1 MGKSNSKLKPEVVE
15 ELTRKTYCEYHR
27 FVWGWRE
34 PGVSTDWVYWAA
46 EVGFGTVLV
55 VLYKGF
61 IKDCPSG
68 QLDAPGFQKIYKQFF
83 PFGDPTKFAT
93 FVFNVFDENKDGR
106 IEFCEFIQALSVTSR
121 GTLDE
126 KLRWAF
132 KLYDLDNDGYI
143 TRDEMLH
150 IVDAIY
156 QMVGNTVE
164 LPEEENT
171 PEKRVDRIFA
181 MMDKA
186 MGCFWTLCCGLA
198 LVFTHCCCP
207 HALALPRLGSDPS
220 PAEGASSLAFVFDVT
235 GSMYDDLQQVVEGAS
250 GILEKSL
257 SRRRRPIQNF
267 VLVPFHDP
275 EIGPVSITTDPE
287 QFQRDLRELFV
298 QGGGDCPEMSVGA
311 IKKALEVSFPG
322 SFIYV
327 FTDARAKDYRLK
339 QDVLQLVQLKQSQ
352 VVFVLT
358 GDCGDRSQP
367 GYKAYEEIA
376 ATSSGQIFHLDKQHV
391 NENHIAMC
399 LAASFRLDNKSATP
413 EAFKSITGPGI
424 DIIAGPLYSCADDD
438 LFRDHPQH
446 NGQNNPGSVDRLP
459 VKIHFTMVLGPS
471 DSFHLDNKSAT
482 PEAFKSITGPGIDII
497 AGPLYSCADDDLFRD
512 HPQHNGQNNPGSVDR
527 LPVKIHFT
535 MVLGPSD
542 RQEGW
547 EGAWP
552 DRAAEH
558 PQLSSCGQCE
568 TPPAGHLDT
577 EGRRVGKELGLTELL
592 NIPNSAR
599 VVSVKHP
606 RPGTWTLKV
615 RCSGRHTLRVTG
627 VSPLDFRAGFS
638 SHPTR
643 DFAQTRERPIQGTEL
658 CAELTLPIIQKV
670 RCSGRH
676 TLRVTGVS
684 PLDFRAGF
692 SSHPTRDFAQTRERP
707 IQGIPAHVLLN
718 CTGLSPPGHVSRM
731 ELLSASGR
739 SLRALS
745 VLRPSDR
752 GSSGLWNI
760 PEFRSPSESFFLK
773 LNGKDKD
780 GYSFQRLSSVSYT
793 NIIPDPPA
801 VSMPSRIQGYYL
813 QPAVIG
819 CSVESSA
826 PFRLRVTGRGGARLG
841 EERIFQGSAN
851 ITWEIPRVSGKDEG
865 FYECVASGNAGM
877 GRAQTYLSVSEPPPA
892 LELPRN
898 VTAPPGGVAVLSC
911 QAGGSVRYNLTW
923 QRGGEEVGGWTG
935 RVRILSNSSLE
946 IDPVTPQD
954 AGQYHCVAS
963 NDQGESRAAVW
974 LLVPEPPRV
983 QVSPQTQT
991 FLRGAEVRVAC
1002 TAAGSPTPQIFWRH
1016 GDTFVTHSGRTSVS
1030 ERGILIIK
1038 DAAPEHAGSYT
1049 CLASNDVG
1057 TDMQSVT
1064 LSYTETPSITVLNR
1078 TVLVAAGEEAILE
1091 CKAAGVPPPLVTWYK
1106 GDLLVGTL
1114 PLVEEDARH
1123 GTLRI
1128 GAVQEMDAGE
1138 YSCVASSQTG
1148 TSSAM
1153 VVLNVGAP
1161 PEFSETPADVTVEVG
1176 QSVTLA
1182 CSARGYPAP
1191 QVTWQRQDGQPLY
1204 IKPDSLSNVFQLE
1217 TGALLIESVWLDDEG
1232 IYVCEAQNQFGLI
1245 RAEVRITVTG
1255 LEPPLLA
1262 EVAPVIST
1270 LIGRS
1275 LTLSCVL
1282 LDGNPPPKR
1291 HWTHNGQ
1298 PVSVSSRVSLQSD
1311 GSLYIDKVSQ
1321 EDAGIFICRAVNL
1334 VGSANVSITVSIPAA
1349 PTISSGPSH
1358 YITNEGVAVTLSC
1371 DSTGE
1376 PKPTTV
1382 WSKGRE
1388 AIRRH
1393 SSRYRADASGSL
1405 MIPSPGAEDSG
1416 VYVCTATNPA
1426 GYASREM
1433 QLSVNTKP
1441 RIGGGRNLTEPIRI
1455 SAAVGSEVT
1464 LPCEV
1469 QGSPT
1474 PSVTWSR
1481 DGYPVPPI
1489 TARFTVLSSGSLRVS
1504 DSRVTDSAEYKCSA
1518 VNPAGKTSL
1527 IYTLHVQVPPRIQP
1541 VPRLLKAVI
1550 GQELTLP
1557 CEAYGEPAPQ
1567 ISWFRNG
1574 APVGEG
1580 GSLIIREV
1588 AHSSAGEYR
1597 CVALN
1602 SAGQEAQEVTLEV
1615 LEPPSFADVG
1625 DVIIEELA
1633 KKRVT
1638 LPCPV
1643 QEPPSFADVGDVI
1656 IEELAKKR
1664 VTLPCPVQGS
1674 PTPEVHWFKNGLELS
1689 DSQSGLSTREDGSL
1703 VIVSAK
1709 TSHSGEYKCIATN
1722 EAGSAERRIRLS
1734 VNVPPEIQEDGQPLN
1749 RTVSLHQSLI
1759 LGCEASGTPSPD
1771 ITWLKD
1777 GQPIPESSGIWM
1789 RNGGGT
1795 LRILRVRMEDAGR
1808 YSCRAASKAGEAERR
1823 FHVRVQAPP
1832 VISKTGGTQ
1841 DLSVMIGQEVEFHC
1855 RVSGLPLPL
1864 IEWSKDGE
1872 VLSRQ
1877 GDPHVL
1883 FSEQGQVMKVKSA
1896 RLRDQGRYQCL
1907 AINAAGRQARDFRL
1921 TVHAPPSI
1929 RGDIERS
1936 EVSVVQGNPTVLSC
1950 EAEGMPAPSITW
1962 LKEGRPIVS
1971 SARVSY
1977 GEGGRALLLGVVWD
1991 DDAGLYTCHASNS
2004 AGSSERSYSLRVLAG
2019 ASPGFHGVSLLS
2031 VPPQIEG
2038 VGSREVKVRIN
2049 SLLSLSCQSRAFPA
2063 PTTQWYKEGQ
2073 RVESAPGVHIED
2085 DGRSLRMENARLSDR
2100 GRYTCVAS
2108 NTAGEDRRDFHV
2120 SIQVPPVFQRVNGGP
2135 AAWELGEREEE
2146 EEEEEE
2152 EEMTDLREVVLS
2164 SPVSLSCESN
2174 AIPPPRLSWHRDGKE
2189 ISNTDRVRLLPV
2201 PPVFQRV
2208 NGGPAA
2214 WELGEREEEEE
2225 EEEEEEMTLR
2235 EVVLS
2240 SPVSLSCESNAIP
2253 PPRLSWHRDGK
2264 EISNTDRVRLL
2275 PVPPEIHDE
2284 AGDFVEEV
2292 GVVVNSTAQLR
2303 CKVSGSPAP
2312 AISWLKDGLPLY
2324 NSPRHQILEE
2334 GMLLQMTAVQLADT
2348 AAYVC
2353 LAENKVGSTER
2364 LYSVTVQVPPRIVGL
2379 NPDKASVLEGHMV
2392 SLMCDVQAYP
2402 SPRIT
2407 WSREGRPLEFST
2419 GMHILPGG
2427 QMLQISRARLSDSG
2441 RYECT
2446 AINPAGQDQKHIEL
2460 SVYVPE
2466 PRSPYTVKQ
2475 REEEEEEEEMTD
2487 LREVVLSSPVS
2498 LSCESNAIPPP
2509 RLSWHRDGKEISN
2522 TDRVRL
2528 LPGGHVLQIPR
2539 VRVEDAGRYTCQA
2552 VNEAGEDRMHY
2563 ELVVLVAPEI
2573 HDEAGDFVEEV
2584 GVVVNST
2591 AQLRCKVSGSP
2602 TPAISWLKD
2611 GLPLYNSPRHQILE
2625 EGMLLQ
2631 MTAVQLADT
2640 AAYVCLAENKVGSTE
2655 RLYSVTVQVPP
2666 RIVGLN
2672 PDKASVLEGH
2682 MVSLMCDV
2690 QAYPSPE
2697 ITWSRE
2703 GRPLEFSTGMHIL
2716 PGGQMLQISRARL
2729 SDAGRYKCTAINPAG
2744 QDQKHIELS
2753 VYAPPTLKPR
2763 PSPDQD
2769 DLNPSAGAS
2778 ITLHCEAEGVPEPK
2792 VTWYRN
2798 GLQLEPG
2805 NGLQT
2810 SQHGLEIQEAQVVD
2824 SGLYTCK
2831 VSNLAGQVD
2840 RTFRLSVRVPPAVDE
2855 PFQQRLNRTLGTPI
2869 TLLCEATGVP
2879 PPSITWLKDGTP
2891 IENNAEWR
2899 GMSGGSRLELGP
2911 VQLSHAG
2918 TYTCLASN
2926 TEGET
2931 RRHYTLAVQVPP
2943 SIMGS
2948 SLATDLS
2955 VAASEDVTLEC
2966 LVRGSPKPEVT
2977 WLKDGAPLALTDPQH
2992 LHVPAEP
2999 AEVTAVQGGSVSL
3012 ECRATGTPPPQISW
3026 LKNGLPLPLSPR
3038 TQLLSAGTLLR
3049 LSQAQISDSGVYTCV
3064 ARSRAGT
3071 AELSYSLQVQ
3081 VPPAVERTEPPEQVT
3096 VVSGSSVTF
3105 TCEARGM
3112 PPPSLSWFKDSQS
3125 LSLHRNQL
3133 SDGHETR
3140 LHLPAVSLPDSGL
3153 YACIAANQAGR
3164 STKHFNLTVLE
3175 PPKISS
3181 SGSPQEVSVT
3191 LHSPL
3196 ELECTAIGTPP
3207 PRISWLKDG
3216 RRLERDGVL
3225 HRQGELLRIQKVQ
3238 VEDAGLYTC
3247 LASSEA
3253 GEDGRNH
3260 WVQIQ
3265 VPPNILGSSDSKSIT
3280 ALANGQLTLECQ
3292 SDTDPPPAIQWFKDD
3307 IALQMDARVQSLAG
3321 GQFLEIQ
3328 EVSPLDSGQYSCVA
3342 TNIAGSSSLVFLVSV
3357 HVAPV
3362 IKAGSSLVTAN
3373 VNQPA
3378 LLPCEVEGSPSPTVT
3393 WRKDGS
3399 PISHEHTRFEF
3410 LSDGSLRIRAAQI
3423 SDTGRYHCTASNPA
3437 GSDHRGIDLVVHVA
3451 PLIHAGPVNVTVTAS
3466 VRASLNCE
3474 TTGIPRPQIT
3484 WTKNGV
3490 PLNFDLQWSAY
3501 RLLSSGSLVITSPTN
3516 QDAGQFECTATNEA
3530 GEERRVIEVTVQVPP
3545 SIADDS
3551 SDVTVTAMSPAVLSC
3566 HATGQPEPEVSW
3578 TKGGAKLGNRGGSY
3592 RVLPT
3597 GTLEITAAVPSHA
3610 GRYTCFARNVAGVA
3624 YKHVTLAIQE
3634 PPVVRPMAEAVEV
3647 VLHHGIVLPC
3657 EVRGFPR
3664 PSITWQREGIPV
3676 ATGSRLTVRP
3686 VGALQFSRVTAGDA
3700 GVYLC
3705 VAQNEA
3711 GTALGKTRLIV
3722 QVPPVLKAPTLEH
3735 TVILGQPAALA
3746 CEAEGQPQPEVSWLK
3761 DGRLVVGSARLRLF
3775 SNGTLWI
3782 GQSQRQDAGRYTCSA
3797 RNPVGSASLELRLN
3811 VHFLPVIETS
3821 PSELSVLEGFQ
3832 ALLPCSAQGLPE
3844 PSVLWERDGVTIP
3857 DQLGKFTV
3865 LRSGQLV
3872 LERAEPG
3879 DAGTYKCTAVNTVG
3893 TASREVRLSVS
3904 VRPAFVELPGDVTLN
3919 WGQRLSLPCL
3929 ARGTPTPTITWTF
3942 NNKALAAP
3950 GSGRSG
3956 WSSLVIGNVSKED
3969 SGTYVCVAENRAGTV
3984 RAISFVHVREPPV
3997 LDGASHATLTEPQ
4010 GGTSM
4015 LNCEVRGDPAPT
4027 LRWHKD
4033 GQPLSST
4040 HRLQQ
4045 LRNGSLAI
4053 YNTGSADEG
4062 EYRCVAE
4069 SEAGLVER
4077 TVTLTVQDAVPL
4089 RARGSLIGM
4098 INERE
4103 FGVAFLEA
4111 NVTENEEEGS
4121 STVRASIENIPH
4133 TVGPLM
4139 RVLVTV
4145 FAPIY
4150 WTTAFQTGTSRN
4162 GFSLTQGVFR
4172 QESQVEFG
4180 TGEVLRLTHVARGLD
4195 AEGVLLVD
4203 IVING
4208 FIPKTMA
4215 GAQLAL
4221 QDFNESYIQT
4231 GEGQLYAWSS
4241 QRLLVDRALLTLRCN
4256 HTVVFEGGRG
4266 PLLQLLRVRSF
4277 TGSYRHRSQEM
4288 SFQFSTSLRTDG
4300 SGDRCPGG
4308 FVLDSASY
4316 CADLN
4321 ECEES
4326 IVSPCQQRCLNTAGS
4341 FRCACEVGYR
4351 LAGKRCEDI
4360 NECTM
4365 NVCPAH
4371 QQCRNTDGSYQC
4383 IDSCPAGMTQAG
4395 NGACV
4400 DVDECEDGSHTCR
4413 YSQVCENTIGGYRC
4427 SCPRGY
4433 RSQGVGRPCLDIDEC
4448 QQVPRPC
4455 AFQCRNVAGSFRCL
4469 CPSGAALLGDGRSCA
4484 GLERARISLNAT
4496 GVLARLRPQLV
4507 SSQGGPFFT
4516 RVPFQPPDGLAPAQG
4531 GRTACP
4537 RGYAHRGG
4545 SCVDVDECLQRK
4557 PCQHDCRN
4565 TQGSYQCTCPS
4576 GYQLLPNGRNCKD
4589 VDECVEQRVTCAPS
4603 QICFNTRGGH
4613 QCLDTPCPASYQRG
4627 VSPGSCIR
4635 SCSQDCSHGGP
4646 LSLQYKLLTLPLGI
4660 PANHNVIR
4668 LSAFSDSG
4676 VLQEH
4681 TVFRVLEQAGEVGG
4695 QLFGIREEG
4704 GRGIIYTLWALQHG
4718 GLAQL
4723 RVQAT
4728 THTPEGQVKYQSVF
4742 IIYIAISH
4750 YPF

>member
-1 MGKSNSKLKPEVVE
+1 
-15 ELTRKTYCEYHR
+15 
-27 FVWGWRE
+27 
-34 PGVSTDWVYWAA
+34 
-46 EVGFGTVLV
+46 
-55 VLYKGF
+55 
-61 IKDCPSG
+61 
-68 QLDAPGFQKIYKQFF
+68 
-83 PFGDPTKFAT
+83 
-93 FVFNVFDENKDGR
+93 
-106 IEFCEFIQALSVTSR
+106 
-121 GTLDE
+121 
-126 KLRWAF
+126 
-132 KLYDLDNDGYI
+132 
-143 TRDEMLH
+143 
-150 IVDAIY
+150 
-156 QMVGNTVE
+156 
-164 LPEEENT
+164 
-171 PEKRVDRIFA
+171 
-181 MMDKA
+181 
-186 MGCFWTLCCGLA
+186 MGCLWILWCGLA

-327 FTDARAKDYRLK
+327 FTDARAKDYWLK

-376 ATSSGQIFHLDKQHV
+376 ATSSGQIFHLDKQQV
-391 NENHIAMC
+391 NEVLKWVEETVQAMKVH
-399 LAASFRLDNKSATP
+399 LVSTDHESGEENEWSVPFDPSLKEVTVSLSGP
-413 EAFKSITGPGI
+413 EPEIE
-424 DIIAGPLYSCADDD
+424 L
-438 LFRDHPQH
+438 RDP
-446 NGQNNPGSVDRLP
+446 
-459 VKIHFTMVLGPS
+459 F
-471 DSFHLDNKSAT
+471 
-482 PEAFKSITGPGIDII
+482 
-497 AGPLYSCADDDLFRD
+497 
-512 HPQHNGQNNPGSVDR
+512 
-527 LPVKIHFT
+527 
-535 MVLGPSD
+535 
-542 RQEGW
+542 
-547 EGAWP
+547 
-552 DRAAEH
+552 
-558 PQLSSCGQCE
+558 
-568 TPPAGHLDT
+568 
-577 EGRRVGKELGLTELL
+577 GRRVGKELGLTELL

-606 RPGTWTLKV
+606 RPGTWTLKM
-615 RCSGRHTLRVTG
+615 RSSGRHTLRVTG

-643 DFAQTRERPIQGTEL
+643 DFAQTRERP
-658 CAELTLPIIQKV
+658 V
-670 RCSGRH
+670 
-676 TLRVTGVS
+676 
-684 PLDFRAGF
+684 
-692 SSHPTRDFAQTRERP
+692 
-707 IQGIPAHVLLN
+707 QGIPAHVLLN

-745 VLRPSDR
+745 VLRPPDR

-793 NIIPDPPA
+793 NIVPDPPA

-826 PFRLRVTGRGGARLG
+826 PFWLRVTGRGGARLG

-851 ITWEIPRVSGKDEG
+851 TTWEIPRVSGKDEG

-877 GRAQTYLSVSEPPPA
+877 GRAQTYLSVSEPPPS

-1030 ERGILIIK
+1030 ERGVLIIK

-1057 TDMQSVT
+1057 TGMQSAT

-1114 PLVEEDARH
+1114 PLVEEDARR

-1128 GAVQEMDAGE
+1128 GGVQEMDAGE
-1138 YSCVASSQTG
+1138 YSCVASSQAG

-1176 QSVTLA
+1176 QNVTLA

-1232 IYVCEAQNQFGLI
+1232 LYVCEAQNQFGLI
-1245 RAEVRITVTG
+1245 RTEVRITVTG

-1270 LIGRS
+1270 QIGRS

-1311 GSLYIDKVSQ
+1311 GSLYIAKVSQ
-1321 EDAGIFICRAVNL
+1321 EDAGIFVCRAVNL
-1334 VGSANVSITVSIPAA
+1334 AGSANVSITVSIPAA

-1388 AIRRH
+1388 AIPRH

-1426 GYASREM
+1426 GYASREV

-1455 SAAVGSEVT
+1455 SAVVGSEVT

-1527 IYTLHVQVPPRIQP
+1527 TYTLHVQVPPRIQP

-1574 APVGEG
+1574 VPVGEG
-1580 GSLIIREV
+1580 GSLIIRAV

-1602 SAGQEAQEVTLEV
+1602 SAGQEALEVTLQV

-1625 DVIIEELA
+1625 DVI
-1633 KKRVT
+1633 V
-1638 LPCPV
+1638 
-1643 QEPPSFADVGDVI
+1643 
-1656 IEELAKKR
+1656 EELAKKR

-1674 PTPEVHWFKNGLELS
+1674 PTPAVRWFKNGLELS

-1703 VIVSAK
+1703 VIGSAK

-1749 RTVSLHQSLI
+1749 RTVSLHQSLT
-1759 LGCEASGTPSPD
+1759 LGCEALGTPSPD

-1777 GQPIPESSGIWM
+1777 GQAIPESSGIWM

-1832 VISKTGGTQ
+1832 VISRTGGTQ

-1907 AINAAGRQARDFRL
+1907 AINAAGKQARDFRL

-1929 RGDIERS
+1929 RGDGERT

-1962 LKEGRPIVS
+1962 LKEGWPIVS

-1977 GEGGRALLLGVVWD
+1977 GDGGRALLLGAVRD
-1991 DDAGLYTCHASNS
+1991 DDAGLYTCRASNS
-2004 AGSSERSYSLRVLAG
+2004 AGSSERSYSLRVL
-2019 ASPGFHGVSLLS
+2019 
-2031 VPPQIEG
+2031 VPPQIEGDESGEPG

-2049 SLLSLSCQSRAFPA
+2049 SLLSLSCQSRA

-2073 RVESAPGVHIED
+2073 RMESAPGVHIED
-2085 DGRSLRMENARLSDR
+2085 DGRSLRMENARLSD
-2100 GRYTCVAS
+2100 GGHYTCVAS
-2108 NTAGEDRRDFHV
+2108 SMAGEDRRDFHV
-2120 SIQVPPVFQRVNGGP
+2120 SIQVPPVFQRVNSGP
-2135 AAWELGEREEE
+2135 SAWELGEREEE
-2146 EEEEEE
+2146 EEEEEGE
-2152 EEMTDLREVVLS
+2152 EMEMTDLREVVLS
-2164 SPVSLSCESN
+2164 NPVSLSCESN

-2189 ISNTDRVRLLPV
+2189 ISNTDRVRLLPGGHV
-2201 PPVFQRV
+2201 LQIPRV
-2208 NGGPAA
+2208 RVEDAGRYTCQAVNEAGEDKMHY
-2214 WELGEREEEEE
+2214 EL
-2225 EEEEEEMTLR
+2225 
-2235 EVVLS
+2235 VVL
-2240 SPVSLSCESNAIP
+2240 
-2253 PPRLSWHRDGK
+2253 
-2264 EISNTDRVRLL
+2264 
-2275 PVPPEIHDE
+2275 VPPEIHDE

-2324 NSPRHQILEE
+2324 NSPRHHILEE

-2392 SLMCDVQAYP
+2392 SLTCDVQAYP
-2402 SPRIT
+2402 SP
-2407 WSREGRPLEFST
+2407 
-2419 GMHILPGG
+2419 
-2427 QMLQISRARLSDSG
+2427 
-2441 RYECT
+2441 
-2446 AINPAGQDQKHIEL
+2446 K
-2460 SVYVPE
+2460 
-2466 PRSPYTVKQ
+2466 
-2475 REEEEEEEEMTD
+2475 
-2487 LREVVLSSPVS
+2487 
-2498 LSCESNAIPPP
+2498 
-2509 RLSWHRDGKEISN
+2509 
-2522 TDRVRL
+2522 
-2528 LPGGHVLQIPR
+2528 
-2539 VRVEDAGRYTCQA
+2539 
-2552 VNEAGEDRMHY
+2552 
-2563 ELVVLVAPEI
+2563 
-2573 HDEAGDFVEEV
+2573 
-2584 GVVVNST
+2584 
-2591 AQLRCKVSGSP
+2591 
-2602 TPAISWLKD
+2602 
-2611 GLPLYNSPRHQILE
+2611 
-2625 EGMLLQ
+2625 
-2631 MTAVQLADT
+2631 
-2640 AAYVCLAENKVGSTE
+2640 
-2655 RLYSVTVQVPP
+2655 
-2666 RIVGLN
+2666 
-2672 PDKASVLEGH
+2672 
-2682 MVSLMCDV
+2682 
-2690 QAYPSPE
+2690 

-2729 SDAGRYKCTAINPAG
+2729 SDAGQYECTAINPAG
-2744 QDQKHIELS
+2744 QDQKHIELN

-2769 DLNPSAGAS
+2769 VLNPSAGAS
-2778 ITLHCEAEGVPEPK
+2778 ITLHCEAEGVPEPE

-2840 RTFRLSVRVPPAVDE
+2840 RTFRLTVRVPPAVDG
-2855 PFQQRLNRTLGTPI
+2855 PFQQSLNRTLGTPI

-2879 PPSITWLKDGTP
+2879 PPSITWLKDGAP

-2918 TYTCLASN
+2918 TYTCLARN

-2943 SIMGS
+2943 SIVGS

-2977 WLKDGAPLALTDPQH
+2977 WLKDGAPLDLTDPQH
-2992 LHVPAEP
+2992 LQLSQDGGSLRILGLRPADSGMYSCLAENSAGQETKIYTLTVLVPPSVGSVPAEP

-3026 LKNGLPLPLSPR
+3026 LKNGFPLPLSPR

-3064 ARSRAGT
+3064 ARSRAGA

-3105 TCEARGM
+3105 TCEARGV

-3125 LSLHRNQL
+3125 LSLHRNLL

-3140 LHLPAVSLPDSGL
+3140 LHLPAVSLSDSGL

-3181 SGSPQEVSVT
+3181 SGSPQEVSVA

-3225 HRQGELLRIQKVQ
+3225 HRQGEVLRIHRVQ

-3328 EVSPLDSGQYSCVA
+3328 EVSPSDSGQYSCVA

-3410 LSDGSLRIRAAQI
+3410 LSDGSLRFRAAQI
-3423 SDTGRYHCTASNPA
+3423 SDAGRYHCTASNPA

-3451 PLIHAGPVNVTVTAS
+3451 PSIHAGPVNVTVTAS

-3530 GEERRVIEVTVQVPP
+3530 GEERRVIEVAVQVPP
-3545 SIADDS
+3545 SIVDDS
-3551 SDVTVTAMSPAVLSC
+3551 SDVTVTAMSPAILSC

-3578 TKGGAKLGNRGGSY
+3578 TKGGAKLGKRGGSY

-3657 EVRGFPR
+3657 EVGGFPR
-3664 PSITWQREGIPV
+3664 PSITWQREGVPV

-3686 VGALQFSRVTAGDA
+3686 GGALQFSRVTAGDA
-3700 GVYLC
+3700 GAYLC

-3722 QVPPVLKAPTLEH
+3722 QVPGGYSNWMEWGPCSVT
-3735 TVILGQPAALA
+3735 
-3746 CEAEGQPQPEVSWLK
+3746 C
-3761 DGRLVVGSARLRLF
+3761 GRGIQERIRLC
-3775 SNGTLWI
+3775 N
-3782 GQSQRQDAGRYTCSA
+3782 
-3797 RNPVGSASLELRLN
+3797 NPVPANGGG
-3811 VHFLPVIETS
+3811 PC
-3821 PSELSVLEGFQ
+3821 EG
-3832 ALLPCSAQGLPE
+3832 
-3844 PSVLWERDGVTIP
+3844 RDR
-3857 DQLGKFTV
+3857 DS
-3865 LRSGQLV
+3865 RSCQ
-3872 LERAEPG
+3872 
-3879 DAGTYKCTAVNTVG
+3879 TA
-3893 TASREVRLSVS
+3893 
-3904 VRPAFVELPGDVTLN
+3904 
-3919 WGQRLSLPCL
+3919 
-3929 ARGTPTPTITWTF
+3929 
-3942 NNKALAAP
+3942 
-3950 GSGRSG
+3950 
-3956 WSSLVIGNVSKED
+3956 
-3969 SGTYVCVAENRAGTV
+3969 
-3984 RAISFVHVREPPV
+3984 
-3997 LDGASHATLTEPQ
+3997 
-4010 GGTSM
+4010 
-4015 LNCEVRGDPAPT
+4015 
-4027 LRWHKD
+4027 
-4033 GQPLSST
+4033 
-4040 HRLQQ
+4040 
-4045 LRNGSLAI
+4045 
-4053 YNTGSADEG
+4053 
-4062 EYRCVAE
+4062 RCP
-4069 SEAGLVER
+4069 
-4077 TVTLTVQDAVPL
+4077 DAVPL

-4121 STVRASIENIPH
+4121 RTVRASIENIPH

-4145 FAPIY
+4145 FTPIY

-4221 QDFNESYIQT
+4221 QDFNESYTQT

-4241 QRLLVDRALLTLRCN
+4241 QRLLVDGAPLTLRCN

-4316 CADLN
+4316 CADENECALESPCSHSCHNFMGSFSCACPSGFTLAPDTSTCQDIDECSQGTHMCHYNQQCVNTPGTYRCLVQCGPGFKPNPQGNGCEDLN

-4360 NECTM
+4360 NECTT

-4400 DVDECEDGSHTCR
+4400 DVDECEDGTHTCR

-4433 RSQGVGRPCLDIDEC
+4433 RSQGMGRPCLDIDEC

-4531 GRTACP
+4531 GRAVCP
-4537 RGYAHRGG
+4537 RGYTHRGG

-4589 VDECVEQRVTCAPS
+4589 VDECVEQGVTCAPS
-4603 QICFNTRGGH
+4603 QMCFNTRGGH

-4635 SCSQDCSHGGP
+4635 SCSLDCSHGGP

-4668 LSAFSDSG
+4668 LSAFSEAG

-4704 GRGIIYTLWALQHG
+4704 GRGIIYTLRALQHG

>member
-1 MGKSNSKLKPEVVE
+1 
-15 ELTRKTYCEYHR
+15 
-27 FVWGWRE
+27 
-34 PGVSTDWVYWAA
+34 
-46 EVGFGTVLV
+46 
-55 VLYKGF
+55 
-61 IKDCPSG
+61 
-68 QLDAPGFQKIYKQFF
+68 
-83 PFGDPTKFAT
+83 
-93 FVFNVFDENKDGR
+93 
-106 IEFCEFIQALSVTSR
+106 
-121 GTLDE
+121 
-126 KLRWAF
+126 
-132 KLYDLDNDGYI
+132 
-143 TRDEMLH
+143 
-150 IVDAIY
+150 
-156 QMVGNTVE
+156 
-164 LPEEENT
+164 
-171 PEKRVDRIFA
+171 
-181 MMDKA
+181 
-186 MGCFWTLCCGLA
+186 MGCLWTLWCGLA

-376 ATSSGQIFHLDKQHV
+376 ATSSGQIFHLDKQQV
-391 NENHIAMC
+391 NEVLKWVEETVQAMKVH
-399 LAASFRLDNKSATP
+399 LVSTDHESGEENEWSVPFDPSLKEVTVSLSGP
-413 EAFKSITGPGI
+413 EPEIE
-424 DIIAGPLYSCADDD
+424 L
-438 LFRDHPQH
+438 RDP
-446 NGQNNPGSVDRLP
+446 
-459 VKIHFTMVLGPS
+459 F
-471 DSFHLDNKSAT
+471 
-482 PEAFKSITGPGIDII
+482 
-497 AGPLYSCADDDLFRD
+497 
-512 HPQHNGQNNPGSVDR
+512 
-527 LPVKIHFT
+527 
-535 MVLGPSD
+535 
-542 RQEGW
+542 
-547 EGAWP
+547 
-552 DRAAEH
+552 
-558 PQLSSCGQCE
+558 
-568 TPPAGHLDT
+568 
-577 EGRRVGKELGLTELL
+577 GRRVGKELGLTELL

-643 DFAQTRERPIQGTEL
+643 DFAQTRERP
-658 CAELTLPIIQKV
+658 V
-670 RCSGRH
+670 
-676 TLRVTGVS
+676 
-684 PLDFRAGF
+684 
-692 SSHPTRDFAQTRERP
+692 
-707 IQGIPAHVLLN
+707 QGIPAHVLLN

-745 VLRPSDR
+745 VLRPPDR

-813 QPAVIG
+813 QPTVIG

-851 ITWEIPRVSGKDEG
+851 TTWEIPKVSGKDEG
-865 FYECVASGNAGM
+865 FYECVASGNAGV

-1016 GDTFVTHSGRTSVS
+1016 GDTFVTHSGRTSAS
-1030 ERGILIIK
+1030 EHGILIIK

-1057 TDMQSVT
+1057 TDMQSAT

-1078 TVLVAAGEEAILE
+1078 SVLVAAGEEAILE

-1114 PLVEEDARH
+1114 PLVEEDARR

-1128 GAVQEMDAGE
+1128 GGVQEMDAGE
-1138 YSCVASSQTG
+1138 YSCVASSQAG

-1176 QSVTLA
+1176 QNVTLA

-1191 QVTWQRQDGQPLY
+1191 QVTWQRQDGEPLY

-1232 IYVCEAQNQFGLI
+1232 LYVCEAQNQFGLI
-1245 RAEVRITVTG
+1245 RTEVRITVTG

-1321 EDAGIFICRAVNL
+1321 EDAGIFVCMAVNL
-1334 VGSANVSITVSIPAA
+1334 AGSANVSITVSIPAA

-1388 AIRRH
+1388 AIRWH

-1474 PSVTWSR
+1474 PLVTWSR

-1504 DSRVTDSAEYKCSA
+1504 DSRVTDSAEYKCSV

-1527 IYTLHVQVPPRIQP
+1527 IYTLHVQVAPRIQP

-1602 SAGQEAQEVTLEV
+1602 SAGQEALEVTLEV

-1625 DVIIEELA
+1625 DVI
-1633 KKRVT
+1633 V
-1638 LPCPV
+1638 
-1643 QEPPSFADVGDVI
+1643 
-1656 IEELAKKR
+1656 EELAKKR

-1674 PTPEVHWFKNGLELS
+1674 PTPAVRWFKNGLELS

-1703 VIVSAK
+1703 VIGSAK
-1709 TSHSGEYKCIATN
+1709 SSHSGEYKCIATN
-1722 EAGSAERRIRLS
+1722 EAGSAERRSRLS

-1749 RTVSLHQSLI
+1749 RTVSLHQSLT

-1771 ITWLKD
+1771 IIWLKD

-1823 FHVRVQAPP
+1823 FHVGVQAPP
-1832 VISKTGGTQ
+1832 VISRTGGTQ
-1841 DLSVMIGQEVEFHC
+1841 DLSVTIGQEVEFHC
-1855 RVSGLPLPL
+1855 RVSGLPLPF

-1883 FSEQGQVMKVKSA
+1883 FSEHGQVMKVKSA

-1907 AINAAGRQARDFRL
+1907 AINAAGKQARDFRL

-1929 RGDIERS
+1929 RGDGERS

-1977 GEGGRALLLGVVWD
+1977 GDGGRALLLGAVRD
-1991 DDAGLYTCHASNS
+1991 DDAGLYTCRASNS
-2004 AGSSERSYSLRVLAG
+2004 AGSSERSYSLRVL
-2019 ASPGFHGVSLLS
+2019 

-2038 VGSREVKVRIN
+2038 DESGAPGAGSREVKVRIN

-2073 RVESAPGVHIED
+2073 RVESAPGVHIKD
-2085 DGRSLRMENARLSDR
+2085 DGRSLRMENARLSDG

-2146 EEEEEE
+2146 EE
-2152 EEMTDLREVVLS
+2152 MTDLREVVLS

-2174 AIPPPRLSWHRDGKE
+2174 AIPAPRLSWHRDGKE
-2189 ISNTDRVRLLPV
+2189 ISNNDRVRLLPGGHV
-2201 PPVFQRV
+2201 LQIPRV
-2208 NGGPAA
+2208 RVEDAGRYTCQAVNEAGEDRMHY
-2214 WELGEREEEEE
+2214 EL
-2225 EEEEEEMTLR
+2225 
-2235 EVVLS
+2235 VVL
-2240 SPVSLSCESNAIP
+2240 
-2253 PPRLSWHRDGK
+2253 
-2264 EISNTDRVRLL
+2264 
-2275 PVPPEIHDE
+2275 VPPEIHDE
-2284 AGDFVEEV
+2284 AGEFVEEV

-2334 GMLLQMTAVQLADT
+2334 GMLLQMTAVQLT
-2348 AAYVC
+2348 
-2353 LAENKVGSTER
+2353 
-2364 LYSVTVQVPPRIVGL
+2364 
-2379 NPDKASVLEGHMV
+2379 
-2392 SLMCDVQAYP
+2392 
-2402 SPRIT
+2402 
-2407 WSREGRPLEFST
+2407 
-2419 GMHILPGG
+2419 
-2427 QMLQISRARLSDSG
+2427 
-2441 RYECT
+2441 
-2446 AINPAGQDQKHIEL
+2446 
-2460 SVYVPE
+2460 
-2466 PRSPYTVKQ
+2466 
-2475 REEEEEEEEMTD
+2475 
-2487 LREVVLSSPVS
+2487 
-2498 LSCESNAIPPP
+2498 
-2509 RLSWHRDGKEISN
+2509 
-2522 TDRVRL
+2522 
-2528 LPGGHVLQIPR
+2528 
-2539 VRVEDAGRYTCQA
+2539 
-2552 VNEAGEDRMHY
+2552 
-2563 ELVVLVAPEI
+2563 
-2573 HDEAGDFVEEV
+2573 
-2584 GVVVNST
+2584 
-2591 AQLRCKVSGSP
+2591 
-2602 TPAISWLKD
+2602 
-2611 GLPLYNSPRHQILE
+2611 
-2625 EGMLLQ
+2625 
-2631 MTAVQLADT
+2631 DT

-2703 GRPLEFSTGMHIL
+2703 GRPLVFSTGMHIL

-2729 SDAGRYKCTAINPAG
+2729 SDAGRYECTAINPAG

-2769 DLNPSAGAS
+2769 VLNPSAGAS
-2778 ITLHCEAEGVPEPK
+2778 ITLHCEAEGVPEPE

-2810 SQHGLEIQEAQVVD
+2810 SQHGLEIQ
-2824 SGLYTCK
+2824 
-2831 VSNLAGQVD
+2831 
-2840 RTFRLSVRVPPAVDE
+2840 
-2855 PFQQRLNRTLGTPI
+2855 
-2869 TLLCEATGVP
+2869 
-2879 PPSITWLKDGTP
+2879 
-2891 IENNAEWR
+2891 
-2899 GMSGGSRLELGP
+2899 
-2911 VQLSHAG
+2911 
-2918 TYTCLASN
+2918 
-2926 TEGET
+2926 
-2931 RRHYTLAVQVPP
+2931 
-2943 SIMGS
+2943 
-2948 SLATDLS
+2948 
-2955 VAASEDVTLEC
+2955 
-2966 LVRGSPKPEVT
+2966 
-2977 WLKDGAPLALTDPQH
+2977 
-2992 LHVPAEP
+2992 
-2999 AEVTAVQGGSVSL
+2999 
-3012 ECRATGTPPPQISW
+3012 
-3026 LKNGLPLPLSPR
+3026 
-3038 TQLLSAGTLLR
+3038 
-3049 LSQAQISDSGVYTCV
+3049 LSQAQIPDSGVYTCV
-3064 ARSRAGT
+3064 ARSRAGA

-3081 VPPAVERTEPPEQVT
+3081 VPPAVERTEPLEQVT

-3105 TCEARGM
+3105 TCEARGV

-3125 LSLHRNQL
+3125 LSLHRNLL

-3191 LHSPL
+3191 LHSSL

-3225 HRQGELLRIQKVQ
+3225 HRQGELLRIHRVQ

-3328 EVSPLDSGQYSCVA
+3328 EVSPSDSGQYSCVA

-3357 HVAPV
+3357 HVAPL

-3423 SDTGRYHCTASNPA
+3423 SDAGRYHCTASNPA
-3437 GSDHRGIDLVVHVA
+3437 GSNHRGIDLVVHVA
-3451 PLIHAGPVNVTVTAS
+3451 PSIHAGPVNVTVTAS

-3624 YKHVTLAIQE
+3624 YKHMTLAIQE

-3657 EVRGFPR
+3657 EVGGFPR
-3664 PSITWQREGIPV
+3664 PSITWQREGVPV
-3676 ATGSRLTVRP
+3676 GTGSRLTVRP
-3686 VGALQFSRVTAGDA
+3686 GGALQFSRVTAGDA

-3722 QVPPVLKAPTLEH
+3722 QVPGGYSNWMEWSPCSVTC
-3735 TVILGQPAALA
+3735 GQGVQ
-3746 CEAEGQPQPEVSWLK
+3746 ERI
-3761 DGRLVVGSARLRLF
+3761 RLC
-3775 SNGTLWI
+3775 N
-3782 GQSQRQDAGRYTCSA
+3782 
-3797 RNPVGSASLELRLN
+3797 NPVPANGGG
-3811 VHFLPVIETS
+3811 PC
-3821 PSELSVLEGFQ
+3821 EG
-3832 ALLPCSAQGLPE
+3832 
-3844 PSVLWERDGVTIP
+3844 RDR
-3857 DQLGKFTV
+3857 DS
-3865 LRSGQLV
+3865 RSCQ
-3872 LERAEPG
+3872 
-3879 DAGTYKCTAVNTVG
+3879 TA
-3893 TASREVRLSVS
+3893 
-3904 VRPAFVELPGDVTLN
+3904 
-3919 WGQRLSLPCL
+3919 
-3929 ARGTPTPTITWTF
+3929 
-3942 NNKALAAP
+3942 
-3950 GSGRSG
+3950 
-3956 WSSLVIGNVSKED
+3956 
-3969 SGTYVCVAENRAGTV
+3969 
-3984 RAISFVHVREPPV
+3984 
-3997 LDGASHATLTEPQ
+3997 
-4010 GGTSM
+4010 
-4015 LNCEVRGDPAPT
+4015 
-4027 LRWHKD
+4027 
-4033 GQPLSST
+4033 
-4040 HRLQQ
+4040 
-4045 LRNGSLAI
+4045 
-4053 YNTGSADEG
+4053 
-4062 EYRCVAE
+4062 RCP
-4069 SEAGLVER
+4069 
-4077 TVTLTVQDAVPL
+4077 DAVPL
-4089 RARGSLIGM
+4089 RAKASLIGM

-4139 RVLVTV
+4139 RVLVTM

-4221 QDFNESYIQT
+4221 QDFNESYTQT

-4241 QRLLVDRALLTLRCN
+4241 QRLLVDGAPQTLRCN

-4316 CADLN
+4316 CADENECALESPCSHSCHNFMGSFSCACPSGFTLAPDTSTCQDIDECSQGTHMCHYNQQCVNTPGTYRCLVQCGHGFKPNPQGNGCEDLN
-4321 ECEES
+4321 ECKES
-4326 IVSPCQQRCLNTAGS
+4326 IVSPCQQQCLNTAGS

-4400 DVDECEDGSHTCR
+4400 DVDECEDGTHMCR

-4484 GLERARISLNAT
+4484 GLERTRISLNAT

-4507 SSQGGPFFT
+4507 SSQGGPSFT

-4545 SCVDVDECLQRK
+4545 SCIDVDECLQRK

-4589 VDECVEQRVTCAPS
+4589 VDECVEQGVTCAPS
-4603 QICFNTRGGH
+4603 QMCFNTRGGH

-4635 SCSQDCSHGGP
+4635 SCSLDCSHGGP

-4704 GRGIIYTLWALQHG
+4704 GRGIIYTLRALQHG

>member
-1 MGKSNSKLKPEVVE
+1 
-15 ELTRKTYCEYHR
+15 
-27 FVWGWRE
+27 
-34 PGVSTDWVYWAA
+34 
-46 EVGFGTVLV
+46 
-55 VLYKGF
+55 
-61 IKDCPSG
+61 
-68 QLDAPGFQKIYKQFF
+68 
-83 PFGDPTKFAT
+83 
-93 FVFNVFDENKDGR
+93 
-106 IEFCEFIQALSVTSR
+106 
-121 GTLDE
+121 
-126 KLRWAF
+126 
-132 KLYDLDNDGYI
+132 
-143 TRDEMLH
+143 
-150 IVDAIY
+150 
-156 QMVGNTVE
+156 
-164 LPEEENT
+164 
-171 PEKRVDRIFA
+171 
-181 MMDKA
+181 
-186 MGCFWTLCCGLA
+186 MGCLWTLWCGLA
-198 LVFTHCCCP
+198 LVFTHCCYP
-207 HALALPRLGSDPS
+207 PALALPRLGSDPS

-250 GILEKSL
+250 RILEKSL

-287 QFQRDLRELFV
+287 HFQRDLRELFV
-298 QGGGDCPEMSVGA
+298 QGGGDCPEMSLGA

-376 ATSSGQIFHLDKQHV
+376 ATSSGQIFHLDKQQV
-391 NENHIAMC
+391 NEVLKWVEETVQSLKVHLVSTDHESGEENEWSVPFDPS
-399 LAASFRLDNKSATP
+399 LKEVTVSLSGP
-413 EAFKSITGPGI
+413 EPEIE
-424 DIIAGPLYSCADDD
+424 L
-438 LFRDHPQH
+438 RDP
-446 NGQNNPGSVDRLP
+446 
-459 VKIHFTMVLGPS
+459 F
-471 DSFHLDNKSAT
+471 
-482 PEAFKSITGPGIDII
+482 
-497 AGPLYSCADDDLFRD
+497 
-512 HPQHNGQNNPGSVDR
+512 
-527 LPVKIHFT
+527 
-535 MVLGPSD
+535 
-542 RQEGW
+542 
-547 EGAWP
+547 
-552 DRAAEH
+552 
-558 PQLSSCGQCE
+558 
-568 TPPAGHLDT
+568 
-577 EGRRVGKELGLTELL
+577 GRKVGKELGLTELL

-599 VVSVKHP
+599 VVSVKLP

-643 DFAQTRERPIQGTEL
+643 DFAQTRERPVQG
-658 CAELTLPIIQKV
+658 V
-670 RCSGRH
+670 
-676 TLRVTGVS
+676 
-684 PLDFRAGF
+684 
-692 SSHPTRDFAQTRERP
+692 PT
-707 IQGIPAHVLLN
+707 HVLLN
-718 CTGLSPPGHVSRM
+718 CTGLSPPGHVSRV

-745 VLRPSDR
+745 VLRPSDQ
-752 GSSGLWNI
+752 GSSGLWNV

-793 NIIPDPPA
+793 NIIPNPPA

-826 PFRLRVTGRGGARLG
+826 PFRLQVTRRGGARLG
-841 EERIFQGSAN
+841 EEQIFQGSVN
-851 ITWEIPRVSGKDEG
+851 TTWEIPRVSGKDAG

-911 QAGGSVRYNLTW
+911 QAGGSVSYNLTW

-935 RVRILSNSSLE
+935 RVRILRNSSLE
-946 IDPVTPQD
+946 IDPVTPRD

-991 FLRGAEVRVAC
+991 FLRGGEVQVAC
-1002 TAAGSPTPQIFWRH
+1002 TATGSPTPQIFWRH
-1016 GDTFVTHSGRTSVS
+1016 GDTFLTYSGRTSVS
-1030 ERGILIIK
+1030 EHGLLIIK

-1057 TDMQSVT
+1057 TDMQSAT

-1078 TVLVAAGEEAILE
+1078 TVLVAAGEEVILE
-1091 CKAAGVPPPLVTWYK
+1091 CKATGVPPPLVTWYK

-1114 PLVEEDARH
+1114 PLVEEDARR
-1123 GTLRI
+1123 GILRI
-1128 GAVQEMDAGE
+1128 GGVQEKDAGE
-1138 YSCVASSQTG
+1138 YSCVASSQAG

-1153 VVLNVGAP
+1153 VVLDVGAP
-1161 PEFSETPADVTVEVG
+1161 PEFSETPADVTAELG
-1176 QSVTLA
+1176 QNVTLA
-1182 CSARGYPAP
+1182 CSARGYPSP
-1191 QVTWQRQDGQPLY
+1191 RVTWQRQDGQPLFV
-1204 IKPDSLSNVFQLE
+1204 KPDSLSNVFQLE
-1217 TGALLIESVWLDDEG
+1217 TGALLIEGLWLDDEG
-1232 IYVCEAQNQFGLI
+1232 LYVCEAQNQFGLI
-1245 RAEVRITVTG
+1245 RTEVRITVTG

-1270 LIGRS
+1270 LIGHS
-1275 LTLSCVL
+1275 LTLPCVL
-1282 LDGNPPPKR
+1282 LDGNPPPER
-1291 HWTHNGQ
+1291 HWTHNRQ
-1298 PVSVSSRVSLQSD
+1298 TVSARISLQSD

-1321 EDAGIFICRAVNL
+1321 EDTGIFVCRAVNL
-1334 VGSANVSITVSIPAA
+1334 AGSASVSITVSIAAA

-1388 AIRRH
+1388 AIPRH
-1393 SSRYRADASGSL
+1393 SSRYHAGANGSL
-1405 MIPSPGAEDSG
+1405 LIPSPGAEDSG
-1416 VYVCTATNPA
+1416 VYVCTTTNPA

-1455 SAAVGSEVT
+1455 AAVVGSEVT

-1518 VNPAGKTSL
+1518 LNPAGKTSL
-1527 IYTLHVQVPPRIQP
+1527 TYRLHVRVPPRIQP

-1550 GQELTLP
+1550 GQKFTLP
-1557 CEAYGEPAPQ
+1557 CKAYGEPAPQ

-1588 AHSSAGEYR
+1588 VRSSAGEYR

-1602 SAGQEAQEVTLEV
+1602 SAGQEVLEVTLEV
-1615 LEPPSFADVG
+1615 LEPPSFADAG
-1625 DVIIEELA
+1625 DVIVEELA
-1633 KKRVT
+1633 KN
-1638 LPCPV
+1638 
-1643 QEPPSFADVGDVI
+1643 
-1656 IEELAKKR
+1656 R

-1674 PTPEVHWFKNGLELS
+1674 PTPAVRWFKNGLELS

-1703 VIVSAK
+1703 VIGSAK

-1722 EAGSAERRIRLS
+1722 EAGSAERRSRLS

-1749 RTVSLHQSLI
+1749 RTASLHQSLT

-1777 GQPIPESSGIWM
+1777 GQAIPDSSGIWI

-1795 LRILRVRMEDAGR
+1795 LRILRVRLEDVGQ

-1832 VISKTGGTQ
+1832 VISRTGGTQ
-1841 DLSVMIGQEVEFHC
+1841 DLSVTIGQEVEFHC
-1855 RVSGLPLPL
+1855 RVSGHPLPL

-1872 VLSRQ
+1872 VLSSQ

-1896 RLRDQGRYQCL
+1896 RLRDQGQYQCL

-1929 RGDIERS
+1929 RGDGERS
-1936 EVSVVQGNPTVLSC
+1936 EVSAVQGNPTVLSC
-1950 EAEGMPAPSITW
+1950 EAQGMPAPSITW
-1962 LKEGRPIVS
+1962 LKEGRPIAS
-1971 SARVSY
+1971 NARVSY
-1977 GEGGRALLLGVVWD
+1977 GDGGRALLLGAVRG
-1991 DDAGLYTCHASNS
+1991 DDAGLYTCRASNS
-2004 AGSSERSYSLRVLAG
+2004 AGSSERSYSLRVL
-2019 ASPGFHGVSLLS
+2019 

-2038 VGSREVKVRIN
+2038 DESGELGLGSREVKVLIH
-2049 SLLSLSCQSRAFPA
+2049 SSLSLSCQSRAFPA

-2073 RVESAPGVHIED
+2073 RVQSAPGVHIED
-2085 DGRSLRMENARLSDR
+2085 DGRSLRMENARLSDE
-2100 GRYTCVAS
+2100 GRYTCVAT
-2108 NTAGEDRRDFHV
+2108 NAAGEDRRDFHV
-2120 SIQVPPVFQRVNGGP
+2120 SIQVPPVFQRVNGRP
-2135 AAWELGEREEE
+2135 AAWELGEQEEE
-2146 EEEEEE
+2146 EEGEKGE

-2174 AIPPPRLSWHRDGKE
+2174 AIPPPRLSWHHDGKE
-2189 ISNTDRVRLLPV
+2189 LSNTDRVRLLPGGHVLQIPSVRVEDAGRYTCQAVNEAGEDRMHYELVVLV
-2201 PPVFQRV
+2201 PPV
-2208 NGGPAA
+2208 
-2214 WELGEREEEEE
+2214 
-2225 EEEEEEMTLR
+2225 
-2235 EVVLS
+2235 
-2240 SPVSLSCESNAIP
+2240 
-2253 PPRLSWHRDGK
+2253 
-2264 EISNTDRVRLL
+2264 
-2275 PVPPEIHDE
+2275 IHDE
-2284 AGDFVEEV
+2284 AGEFVEEV

-2303 CKVSGSPAP
+2303 CRVSGSPAP

-2334 GMLLQMTAVQLADT
+2334 GMLLQITGVQLADT

-2353 LAENKVGSTER
+2353 LAENKVGSEER
-2364 LYSVTVQVPPRIVGL
+2364 LYSMTVQVPP
-2379 NPDKASVLEGHMV
+2379 
-2392 SLMCDVQAYP
+2392 
-2402 SPRIT
+2402 
-2407 WSREGRPLEFST
+2407 W
-2419 GMHILPGG
+2419 
-2427 QMLQISRARLSDSG
+2427 
-2441 RYECT
+2441 
-2446 AINPAGQDQKHIEL
+2446 
-2460 SVYVPE
+2460 
-2466 PRSPYTVKQ
+2466 
-2475 REEEEEEEEMTD
+2475 
-2487 LREVVLSSPVS
+2487 
-2498 LSCESNAIPPP
+2498 
-2509 RLSWHRDGKEISN
+2509 
-2522 TDRVRL
+2522 
-2528 LPGGHVLQIPR
+2528 
-2539 VRVEDAGRYTCQA
+2539 
-2552 VNEAGEDRMHY
+2552 
-2563 ELVVLVAPEI
+2563 
-2573 HDEAGDFVEEV
+2573 
-2584 GVVVNST
+2584 
-2591 AQLRCKVSGSP
+2591 
-2602 TPAISWLKD
+2602 
-2611 GLPLYNSPRHQILE
+2611 
-2625 EGMLLQ
+2625 
-2631 MTAVQLADT
+2631 
-2640 AAYVCLAENKVGSTE
+2640 
-2655 RLYSVTVQVPP
+2655 
-2666 RIVGLN
+2666 IVGLN

-2703 GRPLEFSTGMHIL
+2703 GRPLEFSAGMHIL

-2729 SDAGRYKCTAINPAG
+2729 SDAGWYDCTAINPAG

-2763 PSPDQD
+2763 PSPEQD
-2769 DLNPSAGAS
+2769 VLNPSAGAS
-2778 ITLHCEAEGVPEPK
+2778 ITLHCEAEGVPEPE
-2792 VTWYRN
+2792 VTWYKN

-2805 NGLQT
+2805 NGLHT
-2810 SQHGLEIQEAQVVD
+2810 SQHGLEIQEVQVVD

-2840 RTFRLSVRVPPAVDE
+2840 RTFRLTVRVPPAVDE
-2855 PFQQRLNRTLGTPI
+2855 PFQQSLNRTLGTPV

-2879 PPSITWLKDGTP
+2879 PPSITWLKDGAP
-2891 IENNAEWR
+2891 IESNVEWR
-2899 GMSGGSRLELGP
+2899 GMSGGSQLELGP

-2918 TYTCLASN
+2918 TYTCLARN
-2926 TEGET
+2926 AEGEA
-2931 RRHYTLAVQVPP
+2931 RRRYTLAVQVPP

-2955 VAASEDVTLEC
+2955 AAASKDVTLEC

-2977 WLKDGAPLALTDPQH
+2977 WLKDGAPLDLTDPQH
-2992 LHVPAEP
+2992 LQLSQDGGSLRILDLRPADSGMYSCLAENSAGQETKIYTLTVLVPPSVGSVPAEP

-3012 ECRATGTPPPQISW
+3012 ECRATGTPLPQISW
-3026 LKNGLPLPLSPR
+3026 LKNGLPLHLSPR

-3064 ARSRAGT
+3064 ARSRAGA

-3081 VPPAVERTEPPEQVT
+3081 VPPTVEHTEPPEQVT

-3105 TCEARGM
+3105 TCEARGV

-3125 LSLHRNQL
+3125 LSLHRNL
-3133 SDGHETR
+3133 ISDGHETR
-3140 LHLPAVSLPDSGL
+3140 LHLSAVSLPDSGL

-3175 PPKISS
+3175 PPKISP
-3181 SGSPQEVSVT
+3181 SGSPQEVSVA

-3207 PRISWLKDG
+3207 ARISWLKDG
-3216 RRLERDGVL
+3216 SRLERDGVL
-3225 HRQGELLRIQKVQ
+3225 HRQGELLRIQRVQ

-3265 VPPNILGSSDSKSIT
+3265 VPPNILGSSDSNSIT

-3292 SDTDPPPAIQWFKDD
+3292 SDTDPSPAIQWFKDD

-3328 EVSPLDSGQYSCVA
+3328 EVSPSDSGQYSCVA

-3362 IKAGSSLVTAN
+3362 IKAGSSLVVVN

-3399 PISHEHTRFEF
+3399 PISHEHRFEF
-3410 LSDGSLRIRAAQI
+3410 LSDGSLRIRAVQI
-3423 SDTGRYHCTASNPA
+3423 SDAGRYHCTASNPA
-3437 GSDHRGIDLVVHVA
+3437 GSEDRGIDLVVHVA
-3451 PLIHAGPVNVTVTAS
+3451 PSIHAGPVNVTVTAS

-3530 GEERRVIEVTVQVPP
+3530 GEERRVIKVTVQVPP
-3545 SIADDS
+3545 SIVDDS

-3610 GRYTCFARNVAGVA
+3610 GRYTCFARNVAGMA
-3624 YKHVTLAIQE
+3624 YKHMTLAVQE

-3657 EVRGFPR
+3657 EVGGFPR
-3664 PSITWQREGIPV
+3664 PSITWQREGVPV

-3686 VGALQFSRVTAGDA
+3686 GGALQFSRVTAGDA

-3711 GTALGKTRLIV
+3711 GTALGKTQLIV
-3722 QVPPVLKAPTLEH
+3722 Q
-3735 TVILGQPAALA
+3735 
-3746 CEAEGQPQPEVSWLK
+3746 
-3761 DGRLVVGSARLRLF
+3761 
-3775 SNGTLWI
+3775 
-3782 GQSQRQDAGRYTCSA
+3782 
-3797 RNPVGSASLELRLN
+3797 
-3811 VHFLPVIETS
+3811 
-3821 PSELSVLEGFQ
+3821 
-3832 ALLPCSAQGLPE
+3832 
-3844 PSVLWERDGVTIP
+3844 
-3857 DQLGKFTV
+3857 
-3865 LRSGQLV
+3865 
-3872 LERAEPG
+3872 
-3879 DAGTYKCTAVNTVG
+3879 
-3893 TASREVRLSVS
+3893 
-3904 VRPAFVELPGDVTLN
+3904 
-3919 WGQRLSLPCL
+3919 
-3929 ARGTPTPTITWTF
+3929 
-3942 NNKALAAP
+3942 
-3950 GSGRSG
+3950 
-3956 WSSLVIGNVSKED
+3956 
-3969 SGTYVCVAENRAGTV
+3969 
-3984 RAISFVHVREPPV
+3984 EPPV
-3997 LDGASHATLTEPQ
+3997 LDGTSHATLTEPQ

-4015 LNCEVRGDPAPT
+4015 LNCAVRGDPVPT

-4033 GQPLSST
+4033 GQPLSSA

-4053 YNTGSADEG
+4053 YNTGSVDAG

-4069 SEAGLVER
+4069 SEAGVVER
-4077 TVTLTVQDAVPL
+4077 TVTLTVQVPGGYSNWMEWGPCSVTCGRGVQERIRLCNNPAPGNGGGPCEGRDRDSRSCQTARCPDAVPL
-4089 RARGSLIGM
+4089 RARGSVIGM

-4103 FGVAFLEA
+4103 FGVAFLDA
-4111 NVTENEEEGS
+4111 NVTESEEEGS

-4139 RVLVTV
+4139 RLLVTV

-4203 IVING
+4203 IVMNG

-4221 QDFNESYIQT
+4221 QDFNESYTQT
-4231 GEGQLYAWSS
+4231 GEGQLYGWSS
-4241 QRLLVDRALLTLRCN
+4241 QRLLVDGAPLPLRCN

-4266 PLLQLLRVRSF
+4266 PLLQLLRVHSF
-4277 TGSYRHRSQEM
+4277 TGRYRHRSQEM

-4316 CADLN
+4316 CADENECALESPCSHSCHNFMGGFSCACPSGFHLAPDTSTCQDTDECSQGIHMCHYNQQCVNTPGTYRCLVQCGPGFKPNPQGNGCEDLN

-4341 FRCACEVGYR
+4341 FHCACEVGYR

-4365 NVCPAH
+4365 NMCPAH
-4371 QQCRNTDGSYQC
+4371 QQCRNTDGSYKC
-4383 IDSCPAGMTQAG
+4383 LDSCPAGMTQAG
-4395 NGACV
+4395 NGACM
-4400 DVDECEDGSHTCR
+4400 DVDECEDGTHTCR

-4433 RSQGVGRPCLDIDEC
+4433 RSQGAGRPCVDIDEC

-4516 RVPFQPPDGLAPAQG
+4516 RVPFQPPDGVAPAQG

-4537 RGYAHRGG
+4537 RGYVHRGG

-4557 PCQHDCRN
+4557 LCQHDCRN
-4565 TQGSYQCTCPS
+4565 TQGSYQCMCPS

-4589 VDECVEQRVTCAPS
+4589 VDECVEQGVTCAPS
-4603 QICFNTRGGH
+4603 QMCFNTRGGH

-4635 SCSQDCSHGGP
+4635 SCSLDCSHGGP

-4681 TVFRVLEQAGEVGG
+4681 TVFRVLEQAGG

-4704 GRGIIYTLWALQHG
+4704 GRGIIYTLRALQRG
-4718 GLAQL
+4718 GLSQL

-4728 THTPEGQVKYQSVF
+4728 THTPEGQVKYQSIF